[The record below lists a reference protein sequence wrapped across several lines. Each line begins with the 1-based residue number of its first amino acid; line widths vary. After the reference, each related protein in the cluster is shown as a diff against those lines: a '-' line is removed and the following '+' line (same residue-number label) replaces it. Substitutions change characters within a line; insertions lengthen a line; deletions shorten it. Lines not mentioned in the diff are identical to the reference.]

1 MKIGSID
8 FGRGVFLAPMAGIT
22 DEPFRALCK
31 RYGADGVCTEM
42 ISSRALCYD
51 DSKTK
56 LLAKISEKE
65 RPCALQIFGNDPEI
79 MARAAVIALQFEP
92 DVIDINMG
100 CPAPKIAGNGDGCAL
115 MKDVR
120 LVYDIVR
127 EVKAATADSGVLLT
141 VKMRSGF
148 SAAGKNAVEVAENC
162 EKAGADAVTVHGR
175 TRDQM
180 YSPPVDLDII
190 RDVKKSVGIPV
201 IGNGDVTDGE
211 SAKRMMEYT
220 GCDGVMVG
228 RGALGNPYI
237 FSEIKCALEGKQYER
252 PSREQ
257 IASDITGHITALV
270 EYKGEYT
277 GSREARKH
285 VAWYIKGL
293 KGAAAYRDAVNK
305 AESLKEV
312 LEVVNAAFFGEE
324 NG

>member
-56 LLAKISEKE
+56 LLAKISKKE

>member
-190 RDVKKSVGIPV
+190 RNVKKSVGIPV

-257 IASDITGHITALV
+257 IVSDITGHITALV

-312 LEVVNAAFFGEE
+312 LEVVNTAFFGEE

>member
-190 RDVKKSVGIPV
+190 RNVKKSVGIPV

-257 IASDITGHITALV
+257 IVSDITGHITALV